1 MKKIISNKIY
11 DTDKCDLLIS
21 YFEKVE
27 HKMMIIPSAYIFHE
41 AKIYKSK
48 KGTYLKYIGRA
59 KETGWS
65 SKDELTIIDKKDLK
79 ELLINLNEIE
89 VYEKEFGSLEEG

>member
-11 DTDKCDLLIS
+11 DTDNCDLLIS
-21 YFEKVE
+21 YFEKIE
-27 HKMMIIPSAYIFHE
+27 HKMMSGPSVYIFHE

-59 KETGWS
+59 KDTGWS
-65 SKDELTIIDKKDLK
+65 SKDELTIIDKNDLK